1 MIFPKSNQIY
11 ENLNTS
17 FTNFDE
23 LLSNLKAN
31 QTTGYI
37 QISFWDF
44 EGVLFMDSG
53 AIINGVKE
61 IENIRQIGNSAV
73 KSILE
78 KVEEK
83 DGTISV
89 YSLNPEVV
97 LMLAGSVQGEVKFR
111 DLTSDFADPDKLV
124 HKLINDKH
132 TGYIEFLTNDHKGTA
147 VIFLHNG
154 EIIESFLSLEDK
166 TFSNDETLSCIY
178 ETVAERG
185 AVMNVYKSGL
195 SVNGTEITTSAN
207 SSQLMGMWNEIIN
220 LIGTHVENE
229 SFDQALRKIL
239 IEKADKYPFL
249 DPFAGDFIVAKN
261 KIEFKGILPANFN
274 MGLAEAI
281 EAILK
286 QVDASKIN
294 KQMKSLIENHR
305 EVIEKYELENILNNL
320 LPARNITNA

>member
-53 AIINGVKE
+53 SIINGVKE
-61 IENIRQIGNSAV
+61 IDNVRHIGNSAV
-73 KSILE
+73 SSILE

-89 YSLNPEVV
+89 YSLSPEVV
-97 LMLAGSVQGEVKFR
+97 LMLAGSVQGEVKFK
-111 DLTSDFADPDKLV
+111 DLTSDFADPNKLV
-124 HKLINDKH
+124 SKLMNDQH

-195 SVNGTEITTSAN
+195 SVNGAEITTSAN
-207 SSQLMGMWNEIIN
+207 SSQLMELWNAIIN
-220 LIGTHVENE
+220 IIEKQYQDE
-229 SFDQALRKIL
+229 SFDQAFRKIL
-239 IEKADKYPFL
+239 IDKADKYPFL
-249 DPFAGDFIVAKN
+249 DPFAGDFIIAKN
-261 KIEFKGILPANFN
+261 KIEFKGILPPDFN
-274 MGLAEAI
+274 QGLAESI
-281 EAILK
+281 EEILK
-286 QVDASKIN
+286 QLGDLKISK
-294 KQMKSLIENHR
+294 QLKSIIENHR
-305 EVIEKYELENILNNL
+305 EVIDKYELENLFNHLISAGNN
-320 LPARNITNA
+320 